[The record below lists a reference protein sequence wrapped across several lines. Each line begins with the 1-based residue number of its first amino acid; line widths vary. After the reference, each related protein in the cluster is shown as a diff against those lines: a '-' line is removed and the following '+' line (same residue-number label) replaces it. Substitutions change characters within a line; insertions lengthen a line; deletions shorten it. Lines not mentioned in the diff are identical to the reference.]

1 MFSDIKVNI
10 TTEGKRHLV
19 AAIGSNEFRIKY
31 VTEKVSEW
39 CEELKPVP
47 NFVKSYAA
55 FCFGEQNKYSYFVRT
70 IPSMSELMKPVDE
83 VIQNNLLPSI
93 IGKSITENQ
102 RRLYSLPTN
111 SGVQG
116 IYIFS

>member
-1 MFSDIKVNI
+1 M
-10 TTEGKRHLV
+10 HLV
-19 AAIGSNEFRIKY
+19 ASIGSNEFRIKY

-39 CEELKPVP
+39 CEELKPLP

-70 IPSMSELMKPVDE
+70 IQSMNELMKPVDK

-93 IGKSITENQ
+93 IGKTITENQ

-111 SGVQG
+111 SGVLG